1 MNKSRRAIEIIAVL
15 LVVGFCAYQF
25 FAGYY
30 FSITTESAVFYE
42 YSQGIEITGTVI
54 RNENII
60 TSTDSGTLHFVIS
73 DGERVAKGGVIAQVY
88 SSDKASAAASRID
101 EINEQLSTIEEIEGY
116 NDLNAVDMNTLNLR
130 ITDRL
135 NQFIYCVSDNSFD
148 TAQQKAAELVAALT
162 RKQVATGQDTDFTA
176 LKKSLTDERT
186 SLEAVKGKPQS
197 VCTAT
202 CSGYFVSGTDG
213 FENLYSTEDLS
224 VYTPEYLSGIKPEAT
239 DNTQVGKIVH
249 DYQWYVAAIIPISDS
264 MFYKA
269 DDTVKLKI
277 DAADQTVTA
286 KVERINISAKSD
298 SAVIILSCSQMDSKL
313 ATMRSGKMTIV
324 KNEYSGLKVSSK
336 AIRIVD
342 SVTGVYV
349 ISGLEAKFVEAKV
362 LYSNNEY
369 VICELNTAD
378 DSKLRLYDEVIV
390 KGRGLYDGK
399 IIY

>member
-1 MNKSRRAIEIIAVL
+1 M
-15 LVVGFCAYQF
+15 VGFCAYQF

-30 FSITTESAVFYE
+30 FSITTESAVFHE

-54 RNENII
+54 RNENIV
-60 TSTDSGTLHFVIS
+60 TSADSGTLHFVIS

-88 SSDKASAAASRID
+88 SNERASAAASRID
-101 EINEQLSTIEEIEGY
+101 EINAQLSTVEEIEDY

-135 NQFIYCVSDNSFD
+135 NQFIYCVSDNNFD
-148 TAQQKAAELVAALT
+148 TAQQKATELVAALT

-176 LKKSLTDERT
+176 LKKSLTDEKT
-186 SLEAVKGKPQS
+186 ALEAIKGNPQS

-202 CSGYFVSGTDG
+202 HSGYFVSGTDG
-213 FENLYSTEDLS
+213 FEKLYSTEDLS
-224 VYTPEYLSGIKPEAT
+224 VYTPEYLSSIKPEPT

-249 DYQWYVAAIIPISDS
+249 DYQWYVAATIPISDS
-264 MFYKA
+264 MFYKT

-286 KVERINISAKSD
+286 KVERINISDKSD
-298 SAVIILSCSQMDSKL
+298 LAVIILSCSQMDSKL

-336 AIRIVD
+336 AIRILD

-349 ISGLEAKFVEAKV
+349 ISGLETKFVEAKV
-362 LYSNNEY
+362 LYSNDEY
-369 VICELNTAD
+369 AICELNTAD
-378 DSKLRLYDEVIV
+378 NSKLRLYDEVIV